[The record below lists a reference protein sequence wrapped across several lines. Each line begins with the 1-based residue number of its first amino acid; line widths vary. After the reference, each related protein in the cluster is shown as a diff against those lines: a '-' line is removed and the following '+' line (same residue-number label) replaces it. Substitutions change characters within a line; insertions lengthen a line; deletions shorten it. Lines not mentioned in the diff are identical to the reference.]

1 MSSRPVADPSTMSRC
16 TSWRTPAVIVIC
28 GCVIA
33 MISFGPRATLG
44 FFLTPMS
51 AANGWGR
58 EVFALSVAMQTL
70 LYGAAQPFSG
80 AIADRFGTV
89 RVRTGSYD
97 VVWWLGVLFGVLS
110 ALINLPIVEKPVQRA
125 VATA

>member
-1 MSSRPVADPSTMSRC
+1 
-16 TSWRTPAVIVIC
+16 
-28 GCVIA
+28 
-33 MISFGPRATLG
+33 
-44 FFLTPMS
+44 
-51 AANGWGR
+51 
-58 EVFALSVAMQTL
+58 MQTL

>member
-1 MSSRPVADPSTMSRC
+1 MV
-16 TSWRTPAVIVIC
+16 VVIC
-28 GCVIA
+28 GCL
-33 MISFGPRATLG
+33 ISLIGFGPRSALG

-51 AANGWGR
+51 AAHGWGR

-89 RVRTGSYD
+89 RVIIVG
-97 VVWWLGVLFGVLS
+97 
-110 ALINLPIVEKPVQRA
+110 ALLYAAGIFMMAHADHARDALPVDPA
-125 VATA
+125 C

>member
-1 MSSRPVADPSTMSRC
+1 MSSNPIADPSTLAKS
-16 TSWRTPAVIVIC
+16 TSWRTPAVIVAC
-28 GCVIA
+28 GCAIA
-33 MISFGPRATLG
+33 MISFGPRSTLG

-80 AIADRFGTV
+80 AIADRFGTI
-89 RVRTGSYD
+89 RVI
-97 VVWWLGVLFGVLS
+97 LS
-110 ALINLPIVEKPVQRA
+110 ELSFTPPAFS
-125 VATA
+125 